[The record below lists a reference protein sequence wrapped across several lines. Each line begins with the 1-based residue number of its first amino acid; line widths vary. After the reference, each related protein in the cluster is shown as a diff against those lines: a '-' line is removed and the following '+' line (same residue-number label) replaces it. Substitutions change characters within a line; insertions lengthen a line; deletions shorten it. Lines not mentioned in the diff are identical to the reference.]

1 MSFASKSSEM
11 SQMQAKNKARLERT
25 SNMLNEIQNE
35 LNETEEIGGAIC
47 SEMEEQRNQLL
58 EAQRMV
64 METHDFTGKA
74 KAIIRLMKYRAVVI
88 KVVLWLLIVG
98 LATANLWVVWAGFIH
113 PSKRR

>member
-98 LATANLWVVWAGFIH
+98 LAAANLWVVWAGFIH